1 MVQSTKPPVNYN
13 AVAKYANKIKVEL
26 AALND
31 ELYSLL
37 TAADIPFFDSDGK
50 DPMLLLD
57 YAVDSLGSAIE
68 ILRNKC

>member
-1 MVQSTKPPVNYN
+1 MAQSTVKIIDYQ

-31 ELYSLL
+31 ELYCLL

-57 YAVDSLGSAIE
+57 YAVDSLESAIE
-68 ILRNKC
+68 ILNNK

>member
-1 MVQSTKPPVNYN
+1 MAQSTVKTIDYQ

-57 YAVDSLGSAIE
+57 YATDSLGSAIE
-68 ILRNKC
+68 ILNNK